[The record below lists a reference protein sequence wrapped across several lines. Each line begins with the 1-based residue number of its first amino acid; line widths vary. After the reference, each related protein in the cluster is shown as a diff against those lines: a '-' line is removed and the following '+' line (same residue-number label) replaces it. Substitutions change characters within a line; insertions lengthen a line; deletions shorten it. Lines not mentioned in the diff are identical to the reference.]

1 MEFRG
6 TLFHPNGSRSRHE
19 NFVGLF
25 LGSICFLFCDFA
37 AFGKLTWRVSRVFP
51 NRANHQKGTFQQMM
65 RIPRVVQLNCPMNFT
80 KWKGAE
86 LLALPWIF
94 YLLELFLL
102 SLPAVSKLFLLFSS
116 FPVYTVNLHFG
127 GCKAPRLRWRQHPQ
141 TLVAWWWVDGESW

>member
-1 MEFRG
+1 MGIQWIEKYMFLGCVWTWEISCFKWQQEKTDTRRMMINYIMEFRG

-19 NFVGLF
+19 NFAGLF

-37 AFGKLTWRVSRVFP
+37 AFGKLTWRGSRVFP

-86 LLALPWIF
+86 LLALP
-94 YLLELFLL
+94 ELFLL

-116 FPVYTVNLHFG
+116 FP
-127 GCKAPRLRWRQHPQ
+127 AP
-141 TLVAWWWVDGESW
+141 